1 MNVHIV
7 HDSQKGNGKQIAD
20 KLATEFT
27 SRGARVEVGHRTELT
42 PERVAANPPD
52 LLVVGT
58 AVRKFVTSPP
68 TKKWISRLAAEMKR
82 HNAKVPRAAVFFTHA
97 MPDSMVEGRVRRLQR
112 SLSQSGGVGEVYAE
126 WLSGQVKAIPGPLVE
141 GTLERATAFAA
152 KLHAWA
158 QPKS

>member
-7 HDSQKGNGKQIAD
+7 HDSQKGNGKQIAER
-20 KLATEFT
+20 LAAELTAG
-27 SRGARVEVGHRTELT
+27 GAQVTVGHRTELT
-42 PERVAANPPD
+42 AERVAASPPD

-68 TKKWISRLAAEMKR
+68 TKRWISRLAAELER
-82 HNAKVPRAAVFFTHA
+82 HNAQIPYAAVFFTHM
-97 MPDSMVEGRVRRLQR
+97 MPEAMVEGRARRFQR
-112 SLSQSGGVGEVYAE
+112 AVSQAAGIGEVYAQ
-126 WLSGQVKAIPGPLVE
+126 WLSGQVKAIPGPLAD
-141 GTLERATAFAA
+141 GALEKAAAFAV